1 MYRCH
6 HCRDLHLLAEQAKR
20 CSRTGSSWYADAVG
34 EIDRILDRGPIPV
47 IPAAVQAESPHPGA
61 LSVLFAALEAALPGA
76 ARAGWSLPGIDR
88 PLPIFVPA
96 AALAIDLGPA
106 TTAADRLWSCG
117 LRSQGVSVLR
127 VPDSLVA
134 TVPERVVAAVDARI
148 RASGSSELLSLPG
161 AARAI

>member
-76 ARAGWSLPGIDR
+76 ARAGWRLPGCDR

-96 AALAIDLGPA
+96 AALAIDSGPA
-106 TTAADRLWSCG
+106 TTAADRLWSCA
-117 LRSQGVSVLR
+117 LRSQGVAVLR
-127 VPDSLVA
+127 IPEVLVA
-134 TVPERVVAAVDARI
+134 SASDRVVAAI
-148 RASGSSELLSLPG
+148 
-161 AARAI
+161 AARVQSGGSRAPLATSGAPRPI